1 MYNKVNPMYDAYDI
15 LSTKDGYISEMSRRQ
30 QGFLCGLIKKTKPN
44 KILEIGVAE
53 GGTTASVMKTLSLLG
68 MKSEVFSVDLATKL
82 YNNYNLDCGYL
93 YKEWKEDIKGQ
104 SMHKFLLGKTVAA
117 QMDNIGKDVD
127 FCIIDTVHFLPGEL
141 LDFLAVYPYL
151 KNGATVVLHDTNLDY
166 LRAKN
171 TNDTFN
177 KSAYKATATK
187 NLFSLITAEKYIN
200 MNSKMGVPNIAAFVV
215 NEDTQKYIK
224 DVFFALTLTWGYMP
238 EEYLLAQYRECYAH
252 NYDPDCLDVFDLAI
266 AMNRVMVDNLPTHE
280 W

>member
-127 FCIIDTVHFLPGEL
+127 FCIGKKVNITIDSKNSIDLIIPIVCVEVKTYLDATMFGEVKYSSMQIKNATPNARTYIL
-141 LDFLAVYPYL
+141 MEGIVVAEEKILAARHDNALDEMF
-151 KNGATVVLHDTNLDY
+151 VLRNRGDN
-166 LRAKN
+166 
-171 TNDTFN
+171 
-177 KSAYKATATK
+177 
-187 NLFSLITAEKYIN
+187 
-200 MNSKMGVPNIAAFVV
+200 
-215 NEDTQKYIK
+215 NEDPISFKVLKSY
-224 DVFFALTLTWGYMP
+224 Y
-238 EEYLLAQYRECYAH
+238 EEIVNAIDESTIFEEILYPGKLLKP
-252 NYDPDCLDVFDLAI
+252 ND
-266 AMNRVMVDNLPTHE
+266 
-280 W
+280 